1 MSDLE
6 KREIQFSAVQDRGES
21 LVLQHHPAAK
31 CIEAHMAAMQTQWAW
46 LLQLTLCL
54 ETHLKHATTSQ
65 KFYREVREADTWI
78 NKRDEMLNTV
88 YSQSD
93 FTLDEGERLLKGM
106 QELREE
112 LNHFGDIVQ
121 NLSDRSKD
129 IVPLKQRRQPV
140 TRPLPVQAI
149 CTYKQVNIVTEK
161 GEQCVLYD
169 NSGRIKWRVT
179 NSAGLEGSVPGVCFL
194 IPPPDKEALDAV
206 ERLKRQFDR
215 SITLWQKKQLRMRQ
229 NMIFATIKVVKAW
242 DLAQFLAMGHEQR
255 NAIRRA
261 LNEDADK
268 LLQEGDPADP
278 QLRRLRREMEEVNR
292 LFDEFERKARAEED
306 SKNASR
312 TFGDQIGSL
321 QAALDEAER
330 TLNLRLS
337 APLPRDLDSLE
348 HLVIEH
354 KEFETRLQA
363 LSPEVEE
370 AQSTFR
376 SIARKTPALQTKLDK
391 VVNKWNQLW
400 NSSHLYIERLKC
412 VEIVL
417 SGLEETTGVVSE
429 FELKLASYEELPSDL
444 ESLQAVHEDLLNL
457 QNSVSQQ
464 QIVIDQLNE
473 DAHNARR
480 LVEKSRPNHR
490 GPHHDL
496 DRLDNDVNRLTNRW
510 TNVCSQLVD
519 RLRSCEAAYGLLKN
533 YTNSYQTEVS
543 WVDDSYTKLNN
554 LSPIGDRAK
563 EQLEPTR
570 IYDLRLQRYSDWLI
584 EEVHPSLDVGVKRP
598 GGRAS
603 SADHVVEELDI
614 LNHRYQALLGILY
627 DRLRQ
632 IASLSP
638 EDPQLQLLV
647 AQMEPRQL
655 RTFRTEFNI
664 FETTEESRSYSS
676 TTHYSQLVQEHSST
690 SRDVETSKSFSNG
703 HPNKSTAIITVTTP
717 SAPSRETSPTK
728 KRTNIETEVYVKQ
741 GTNNYP
747 SATTRPSTNGEAVS
761 GSSPTKIRKESPTKW
776 SGSSMQFSE
785 IKSLKKIHK
794 VEEGIGTDD
803 IIRTPGIVHPT
814 TGEILT
820 VGDAIKL
827 RILDVRMG
835 QIATSPDNKTPSLS
849 IREAA
854 ERRLVDPALAEQLL
868 GPCGIVEDDGVS
880 GERQLSLLEA
890 IQRELFDAE
899 RGFITTTEERVKV
912 TYDDGKRRVSI
923 AEAVSAGSLD
933 PETGQYTDPITKE
946 TMTIVDAYS
955 RQFLQKEPLKEK
967 KKTENGLALADA
979 INQGLVDDRSGQIVD
994 RNSGDKFP
1002 ITEAIKRG
1010 VIDPEVREIVDAP
1023 ADNKVTLSEAIKAG
1037 IFDPKK
1043 GKYIHGISQE
1053 ILPLREASR
1062 RQLVI
1067 KPMTLKDCV
1076 DLELIDD
1083 SGRIFSPTHSKKLP
1097 LLECVSKGVL
1107 DSDNSKSVTNTQTNE
1122 LLTLS
1127 QALAEGIILPAGK
1140 FRDASTGEVCTIPEA
1155 VDRGLITSVSVK
1167 SIFDIDGF
1175 KDPNSVEFI
1184 SLNAALARGIINPG
1198 SGVAMYV
1205 VDSKTGKSVSMDE
1218 GVKKN
1223 LVRPEVLEM
1232 LNRKIGI
1239 KDRGRELTV
1248 LEAVAKGYLDPKTGQ
1263 VIDPK
1268 TKKTI
1273 PLDEAVQRRLITPE
1287 GAALLGSLVA
1297 ITVTTQT
1304 ITKTIKR
1311 YVTVTREGVTTSEI
1325 KMTFGEAVRQG
1336 LIDEISQTFRD
1347 PDSGRVI
1354 SVTEALSEGLI
1365 GSSSPDESP
1374 NKSPV
1379 RQRSTDSPLGSPV
1392 KGTVMGASSPVKES
1406 SRGGSPGK
1414 GKTSG
1419 GSSPVKEKLFER
1431 SLSNSSQTKG
1441 RSPTSPTKEKVFD
1454 VTIKTRTSSPVKD
1467 TSRGSSP
1474 TKKPTRFSP
1483 EPMDTTDFTTE
1494 RRSSR
1499 IQDITTDILTDIK
1512 SSRVQDITTDFLT
1525 TERNITSLEKQVVE
1539 LPPEGWFLSE
1549 AIDQKLF
1556 DPVTGLFI
1564 IPGTDRLV
1572 SFKECVNLEIINP
1585 LSATV
1590 IDPHNNRKLTLL
1602 RSLEKKVLDPTGHY
1616 INGDKKVPMKEAI
1629 AKNFILLEER
1639 MEEDNSSPR
1648 LIQITKVNGKPD
1660 LVEVSNVG
1668 RKAGSPIFTEIKS
1681 SEATVSNLEPLQVA
1695 QGIIFDPS
1703 TALVIF
1709 TESGKSDNLLA
1720 SVIEGKLEPRL
1731 VKVKD
1736 PYTGKTMNIN
1746 EAMRKGIVDKDTGD
1760 YKDKTGRKISLADAA
1775 KFGLVAVLG
1784 APLVAATQ
1792 TVKMIRKAL
1801 VKDPKTGEEIPIE
1814 VAFER
1819 GLIDEKTLRK
1829 YEVATENFEGISPKQ
1844 VVTTKTE
1851 VVSTSV
1857 VIQDPSTGKEIT
1869 AAEAIEKGLIT
1880 PKELKELTAEM
1891 ETQNKDSKPIKTLE
1905 STTIPLDDDSGPSLG
1920 EQTRGRVTTEP
1931 KYKVCIGRARS
1942 FSQSPERE
1950 AKPVVLQKMRKKIV
1964 KPKDAVEAGIID
1976 KETADLLDK
1985 PDIYKGSDG
1994 ESLSLAEA
2002 VNANKLDGNK
2012 GAILDSQRGDVLTI
2026 KEALNRG
2033 ILDSSAGS
2041 GRLLVPIARSLS
2053 LPSLVKQGLIDP
2065 KAGKIV
2071 HPETGAN
2078 LSLREA
2084 IMCEI
2089 VDPLSKIVDQIA
2101 GKKVTL
2107 EEAIAKG
2114 TVDEDK
2120 SLIMT
2125 TTGSVDILT
2134 AVKNHLCDKQQKS
2147 LPNSLQ
2153 ALPPVG
2159 MTFPVVLKRGLV
2171 DPKTKEVIHPIT
2183 GIRRPVEEAI
2193 KNDFIMALP
2202 YPVSP
2207 FSVEVT
2213 EALELN
2219 LIDKDKGI
2227 FKNPKTGEEIPI
2239 SEAVETGLLVVK
2251 PTPQLISYEP
2261 AGTVTA
2267 VTETVTS
2274 YHTITTK
2281 TIELKNGYILI
2292 GPNEVKNTQSG
2303 EVLPLEEARKR
2314 GIVKD
2319 ESETKEEFTTREIK
2333 MSFSDAVA
2341 QGLVDMDAGT
2351 YTNPVT
2357 GKVIPIN
2364 EAIKDGLLDTT
2375 EEPQKSPTKKK
2386 KKLNI
2391 QEAFDSIYDDK
2402 TKKFRDPNSPTKT
2415 YTFIEALDAGLIDPN
2430 SIVYD
2435 VTSGKPFTTRQ
2446 AVDNGLL
2453 DSKTGRVKDRKTGQT
2468 VNVKE
2473 AAKMGLLAIVGVPVL
2488 AGMAVAEKISSLKD
2502 KFDKKES
2509 DTKVQS
2515 VPVKSSADF
2524 IAKEKSPY
2532 TELNV
2537 NQVKSPSTKGSP
2549 SRTPERETSPTKSYE
2564 RQSSL
2569 TKTPSREVSPQKSPD
2584 RHKSPQ
2590 KSPER
2595 QKSPPKSPT
2604 ITIKTKTRTP
2614 SPVKEGKSF
2623 TPVQI
2628 KLSLKEAVITGA
2640 VNPETCEITVKT
2652 PSGDKKITVQE
2663 ALDRNLV
2670 DPNDVIDVI
2679 NKSEIALVDEKTL
2692 YKIQVTK
2699 YMNADELVSE
2709 GVYDLETESF
2719 LDPQTGNPIRFK
2731 DFVLQ
2736 CEVFDPD
2743 LIMVK
2748 DPSTRQET
2756 FFTLRDAFEVPL
2768 VDRVTG
2774 HMVDPSTGKHVPF
2787 FEAIKMGWIVAK
2799 PSKDKM
2805 VPKKI
2810 LPSLTLQKAVADGLV
2825 DPNTGE
2831 VKDPITGEIFSFVD
2845 ALGTGVIDPKSVSI
2859 RNPENDDILPLS
2871 EAVEIGIV
2879 DLNRGIIVNVET
2891 RTEVEFKVAF
2901 LKGYIVAGL
2910 RKPASLES
2918 VIRKGLY
2925 EPKSGKILDP
2935 LTKEGISLTESVKRG
2950 LVDAFITECKDTRAD
2965 SFVSLDD
2972 ALTSKLVNSD
2982 TGKLRDTTSAQLL
2995 TLDAALDK
3003 GLIITNKFTITL
3015 IEAIVQEYYSPVTG
3029 KISNP
3034 LIGEETSVKD
3044 AIDSEFIDIASIR
3057 TGLMIINGDGE
3068 KITLEEAMRR
3078 GEISRDALTVKDPR
3092 SGDII
3097 TLNEAIKIG
3106 VIDPKLGTA
3115 TDPTN
3120 GAEMHFYDA
3129 LERGLI
3135 VPAKRKFSLP
3145 EAVFKGF
3152 YDPKSGKFTNP
3163 ETREKLPTDRAIKRG
3178 IIDPASTLVKGKEG
3192 KVTTFNNAVEEGVID
3207 ARSGTITSAGKFGR
3221 KLDFQEAFEQGLLI
3235 EVRRPMSLSEALMKG
3250 VFDEETGKFLD
3261 PSTGEYL
3268 TLADAVENNLIE
3280 SDSVHVKDTR
3290 SGFWKKVSLA
3300 DAIKSGFV
3308 DGETAQ
3314 VKDFTRDNLE
3324 VSIKEAFD
3332 IGLIVDSK
3340 AAVSIQRA
3348 IHQGLYDETTGKF
3361 TDPNTG
3367 RKITLHEA
3375 IRRFIINPQLPCYWD
3390 KKSERLLSLVET
3402 CRGGIIDRRA
3412 GMFKEPGANCTV
3424 TLSDAMDLGLIV
3436 DIESAGFGLYEAIAM
3451 GLYDVD
3457 SGRFVH
3463 PSTGRK
3469 LMLSDACKEEL
3480 INPLTSIVKHSK
3492 TNKYMKLP
3500 EAVEKGLIDDEKG
3513 VYKIPDAKRT
3523 MTLKEAKQKGLIVT
3537 SRKPLSIEEAIRC
3550 GLYRTETGRFVNPDL
3565 GDHLDLSQALIHGLI
3580 DANTTAIKDPTTGQL
3595 KSVNSGIEDSSIDVA
3610 RGRVVDPKTKRA
3622 YNMDVALDRGLLVT
3636 VERPITFQQAVRRG
3650 SIDFQRGTFKDPR
3663 TMRECTLEEAIK
3675 YELIDP
3681 ESAVVKDPQT
3691 GRFRTLKKA
3700 ITDGVIDL
3708 NKRAAFDPQTG
3719 KVKPLCIIFEQ
3730 GTVVFLREPLT
3741 FNTAI
3746 EQGHL
3751 DVSTGKFTDP
3761 QSKEVL
3767 TLKETVS
3774 LGLIDPDSALIKDS
3788 LKKKLVKLPE
3798 AFRKG
3803 LMDAEKGNVLD
3814 SESSRLY
3821 SLSAAIESGLLTTPR
3836 RGLSLIEGL
3845 QFGLYNPTTGGFMD
3859 PFFSTGVI
3867 DRRRLTL
3874 AEAIESGLIDPSTT
3888 VIKDAASGN
3897 ISSLTD
3903 AITDSKLID
3912 ATAGKMRET
3921 STGKNIDLLKALEWG
3936 YILTAEAR
3944 QAVEEKYRHCDE
3956 TLSKLLSWLGE
3967 VEDRLAN
3974 QDVVQESAEELR
3986 NQINTLKQIKDDL
3999 DAHQRPVA
4007 SCLDQIRQV
4016 VATGGDVLS
4025 GEEVST
4031 LEKNGRSLKS
4041 RYERSNDRTDRLL
4054 KRLIAAREELSK
4066 FRSELTSFV
4075 TWLDKARLTLEE
4087 KERALS
4093 NLNKLHAN
4101 ADSTREFVSDV
4112 IAHQADLRFI
4122 TMAAQKFVDESKEY
4136 LSSLNEFRTSL
4147 PQRLPHIEPP
4157 QETVIRNE
4165 VSAVTAKY
4173 RDLHSR
4179 ANALSDR
4186 LSGVG
4191 GRQRE
4196 YRDTLDK
4203 ARSWLREAEP
4213 KANKILSEPVGAE
4226 PRAIEEQLNRAKAL
4240 NNEFVAQGRLVDNAK
4255 QAVSALLR
4263 SLEGQQSPAEMA
4275 ALESPVKEL
4284 ENKYNQLSEALSEK
4298 VQSLDTAL
4306 VQSQGVADALDSL
4319 MQWLSSTE
4327 NQLKALMRPV
4337 SLNKERLEEQLREHR
4352 LLQAEVDSHRASV
4365 ESVTQSAEELVTNAS
4380 NARLAKKIET
4390 KLRDLQS
4397 RFEKLQERTVKRSE
4411 LLDEIHH
4418 ALSVFTVTVSHFEQ
4432 WHAEIIETIES
4443 RDILKLEM
4451 AEYTAKIE
4459 TIAARRDAKR
4469 GDFEE
4474 IVLIGKNL
4482 VAKKD
4487 VTDTV
4492 PVRDK
4497 IKALE
4502 GQWKDL
4508 NSLLEEKQRLSK
4520 TRSEQLFAYE
4530 KLRDSVLNWLNT
4542 TESRVSRLEPVAVEI
4557 DTLKQQ
4563 TEQLKPLNKE
4573 YRDYGSTI
4581 DKVNDLGNQYDSLLR
4596 GERAESPPR
4605 RRSSAYSPTKRTSV
4619 TASPLRRQSQDA
4631 GSPSPTKPG
4640 GFSVQSPVSP
4650 GGSSGFSSRRSSQ
4663 DGFHLEELSP
4673 VQQQL
4678 TEINNRYS
4686 LLGVRL
4692 SDRQSELDLIREE
4705 VKKHLDNLR
4714 TLGNFL
4720 DKVNRNLPKETVPQ
4734 SKEEAGKT
4742 SKQIKGVLEEMYEK
4756 QSLLDSTKV
4765 QVTDL
4770 LKRKPGA
4777 LGADTLHDELT
4788 DVTSRWKSLNDRC
4801 KDRIKFMEDLK
4812 DFHDTHDHL
4821 SNWLSAKD
4829 RMMTVLGPISS
4840 DSRMVQSQ
4848 VQQVQVLREEFRSQQ
4863 PQLHHLTEVGE
4874 SVLSNLDEDSP
4885 DGHRLASKLSSVLQR
4900 WADLLGRLEE
4910 RAESLGAA
4918 ADTSREFD
4926 AGLNRL
4932 RDALQGI
4939 SDNLDDLP
4947 LDKDPEE
4954 QLRKVE
4960 NLERQLEG
4968 QRPLLA
4974 DAESAGEQLCEVLS
4988 DPASRAEI
4996 QGKLTA
5002 VGRQYNNL
5010 QKKLDHRKA
5019 ELENSLRDGR
5029 QFEASCATT
5038 LGWLM
5043 DELGGMSERLLVS
5056 ADRHTLQ
5063 QQLDHHEPVY
5073 KEVMNKEHEVIMLLN
5088 KGRDMLSRI
5097 NNQRTDNRN
5106 LQRDLDKIQQQWDKL
5121 RKDTLERNTRLQTC
5135 MEHCRKYYR
5144 AQESLLPW
5152 LSQAEDKL
5160 ETLQPASFKRK
5171 DIERQLKEL
5180 GTFRNEVW
5188 KRSGEYENNRTLGD
5202 TFHGACDIDKEVVKG
5217 ELLHMKQ
5224 RWDKLNNDLLERTQS
5239 LEDTAR
5245 RLSDFNENLRDL
5257 QHSLQRCEDKLS
5269 SHDALGG
5276 AAKDPKLLD
5285 RIKTLREET
5294 AALKKPLLSV
5304 RQLANDLVN
5313 EAGEHGADASHL
5325 QDEVETLA
5333 DRLDEL
5339 TAKLDDRCSE
5349 LQSAATAV
5357 TQFNDQVKGLT
5368 HDLSD
5373 LENELDSM
5381 KPPGRDLKTVRG
5393 QLDDTGK
5400 LVKKINKASGDV
5412 ANTVLAG
5419 EHLVDSGF
5427 APDTATTREQVELLQ
5442 RQLGRLDERAR
5453 AREED
5458 LDASL
5463 GKLEN
5468 FYQIH
5473 TAVMEEVGEASEEV
5487 RKMKAVSSEVEGIK
5501 TQQQDFRSFQ
5511 KTHIDPLSH
5520 QIEGCNRLGQGLIQS
5535 AAGGVNTASLEKDL
5549 EKMNDKWNDLKGRLN
5564 ERGRKLD
5571 VGLLQSGKFQEALDG
5586 LAKWLADTEE
5596 MVANQKPPSADYKV
5610 VKAQLQEQKFLKK
5623 MLLDRQNSM
5632 SSLFSMGNEVA
5643 AAADPVE
5650 KKAIERQLKE
5660 LMQRFDNLTEGA
5672 SQRMTALEQ
5681 AMSVAK
5687 DFQDKMVPLLDWLDR
5702 TEKKVKDM
5710 ELVPTDEEKIQQRI
5724 KEQHALHN
5732 DILRKKPDFSDLTE
5746 VASNLMSLVGEDEA
5760 LLLADKL
5767 QETTDRYTAL
5777 VAGSEDVGQLL
5788 EASRAGL
5795 RHLVLTYQDL
5805 QAWMEGAERR
5815 LGKYRVL
5822 AVHTDKLLEQMDDLA
5837 DLTEEI
5843 ANHQAQ
5849 VDGTVDSGL
5858 ELMKHIS
5865 NDEALQLKDKL
5876 DSLQRRYNDLTSRGA
5891 DLLKHAHEALPLVQ
5905 QFYNCHNRLVD
5916 WMMGAEAQ
5924 IQSAEPREEDIAR
5937 LELDIQE
5944 FRPVLESINQRSL
5957 EVIGDIDELLDWF
5970 REVDGQLRD
5979 AEPPSSDSS
5988 IIRVQLKEH
5997 RALNDDISS
6006 QKGRVRD
6013 VLSTAKKVLRESA
6026 QHEDTATIREK
6037 MEDLR
6042 ETMDSVSA
6050 LSSDRLGV
6058 LEQALPLA
6066 EHFHETHAGLGSW
6079 LDDME
6084 QQVSMLAM
6092 PALRPDLIAQQQDR
6106 NEMFIQ
6112 SISEHKPLVEKL
6124 NKTGEALIK
6133 LCNDEEGGKVQD
6145 ILDTDNSR
6153 YGALRGELRAR
6164 QQALERALQ
6173 ESSQFSDKL
6182 EGMLRAL
6189 ASTADQVSTAEPVS
6203 AHPPRI
6209 RDQIEENTT
6218 LSEDLDKRENAYDA
6232 VKRAADDVILKA
6244 GNRADPAVKDIKRKL
6259 DRLNSLWNEVQK
6271 ATNDRG
6277 KSLEDAL
6284 SVAERFWQEL
6294 TAVMGTLQELQD
6306 SLSSQE
6312 PPAVEPSAIKEQQT
6326 VLQEIRQ
6333 EIDQTK
6339 PEVDQ
6344 CRQTGQELM
6353 ILCGE
6358 PDKPEVKK
6366 HIEDLD
6372 SAWDNITAL
6381 YAKREEN
6388 LIDAMEKA
6396 MEFHETLQNLQEFL
6410 DSAEDSFAGMGALG
6424 SDIVAV
6430 KKQIE
6435 QLKDFKSE
6443 VDPHMVK
6450 VEALNRQAQELTERT
6465 SADQAAAIKEPLSQ
6479 VNRRWDDLL
6488 RGMVERQRQ
6497 LENALLRLGQF
6508 QHALTELLVWIE
6520 RTDKTLDELKPV
6532 AGDPQVLEVELAKLK
6547 VLVNDIQAHQT
6558 SVDTLNDA
6566 GRQLIES
6573 GKGTTEASTTQEKLS
6588 KLNRHWRDLIQ
6599 KTADRQL
6606 ELEDALKEAQRFHAE
6621 IQDLL
6626 SWLGDVDGVI
6636 AASKPVG
6643 GLPETA
6649 SEQLERFMEVFTEL
6663 EQNRPKVETVLQQGQ
6678 EYLKKSGSGAANNLQ
6693 HNLRTLKHRWDSVT
6707 ARASDK
6713 KIKLEIALKEAT
6725 DFHDALQ
6732 AFVDWLTNAEKNLSS
6747 LKPVSRVME
6756 TILHQI
6762 EEHKA
6767 FQKDVGVHRETM
6779 LNLDKKGTHLKY
6791 FSQKQDVILI
6801 KNLLISVQHRWERVV
6816 SKSAERTRALDHGYK
6831 EARDFHDSWSGLM
6844 TWLGDTEKSLDE
6856 LATEASSIGND
6867 PERIKARLAKHREFQ
6882 RALSGKQAT
6891 YDATMKAGK
6900 ALKERAPKTD
6910 EVPLKQMLA
6919 DLKNKWTTVCTK
6931 SVDRQR
6937 KLEEALLFSGQFKD
6951 AVQALLEWLQKVEK
6965 VLGEEGPVH
6974 GDLDTVMSLVEQ
6986 HKTFEEDLHSRSAQ
7000 MESVQRTG
7008 RDLEAKATAADAAM
7022 IKAQLSE
7029 LSGLWDKVTML
7040 SNRKTDRLEDALKE
7054 AEQLHKSVHM
7064 LLEWLSDAE
7073 MKLRFAG
7080 PLPEDEQETRNHL
7093 AEHEKFMREMAEK
7106 AREKDATI
7114 ELAQRI
7120 LAKAHP
7126 DGATVIKHWITIIQS
7141 RWEEVFTWGSQ
7152 REQRL
7157 TEHLRSLRDLEG
7169 LLEELLAWLAGLEGN
7184 LIALETEPLPDDLKT
7199 LEGLITDHREF
7210 MENTSKRQVE
7220 VDSVCKSRQVKQP
7233 PTTQATQSSKDRKL
7247 SKPKTS
7253 TPSKDQQDKDRGSSP
7268 EHDIPARKS
7277 SMKPSSSEVSLGPSS
7292 RKGSRV
7298 SPGRE
7303 KAPELPHIGPRFA
7316 ARGSK
7321 GAEPQFRN
7329 PRVKLLW
7336 DRWRNMWM
7344 LAWER
7349 QRRLQEKYNYLL
7361 ELEKVKNFS
7370 WDDWRKRFLKFMN
7383 HKKSRLTDLFRKMDK
7398 NNDGLIPRED
7408 FIDGIMRT
7416 KFDTSRLE
7424 MNAVAD
7430 LFDRNGEGLIDW
7442 QEFIAA
7448 LRPDWEEKKA
7458 PVEADKIHDEVKR
7471 LVMLCTCRQKFR
7483 VFQVG
7488 EGKYRFGD
7496 SQKLRLVRIL
7506 RSTVMVRVGGGWVAL
7521 DEFLVKNDPCR
7532 GEYSSPYFHHP
7543 AVLLVIVTVGESRAG
7558 IG

>member
-1 MSDLE
+1 MEKTGVARIEGGDSSSVASVEQYYEGVKLYYYYPAMEKTGVARIEGEILVVLRLSSNTMRSETLLLLSSDGENRSCSDRGGDSSSVASVEQYYESLMSDLE

-149 CTYKQVNIVTEK
+149 CTYKQVN
-161 GEQCVLYD
+161 
-169 NSGRIKWRVT
+169 WRVT
-179 NSAGLEGSVPGVCFL
+179 NSAGVEGSVPGVCFL

-370 AQSTFR
+370 VQTTFR

-417 SGLEETTGVVSE
+417 SGLEETTSVVSE

-563 EQLEPTR
+563 EQLEPTKSLLNHVKEKAPAIEQVNVTGGR
-570 IYDLRLQRYSDWLI
+570 FIRESKIYDLRLQRYSDWLI

-632 IASLSP
+632 IVALSP
-638 EDPQLQLLV
+638 EDPQLQPTHTLLANLHTLPIPV
-647 AQMEPRQL
+647 SVITLHWRSQRDSTKDRL
-655 RTFRTEFNI
+655 RV
-664 FETTEESRSYSS
+664 
-676 TTHYSQLVQEHSST
+676 LVQEHSST

-741 GTNNYP
+741 GINNYP

-1127 QALAEGIILPAGK
+1127 QALAEGIILPVGK

-1184 SLNAALARGIINPG
+1184 SLNAALARGIINPR

-1239 KDRGRELTV
+1239 KDKGRELTV

-1392 KGTVMGASSPVKES
+1392 KGTIMRTSSPVKES

-1454 VTIKTRTSSPVKD
+1454 VTIKTRTSPPVKD

-1474 TKKPTRFSP
+1474 TKKPTQFSP

-1494 RRSSR
+1494 RRGLR
-1499 IQDITTDILTDIK
+1499 VQDITTDILTEIK
-1512 SSRVQDITTDFLT
+1512 SSRVQDITTDFLN
-1525 TERNITSLEKQVVE
+1525 TERNTTSLEKQVVE
-1539 LPPEGWFLSE
+1539 LPPEGWFLCE

-1709 TESGKSDNLLA
+1709 TESGKADNLLA

-1880 PKELKELTAEM
+1880 PEELKDLTAEM

-1931 KYKVCIGRARS
+1931 KFKVCIGRARS

-1985 PDIYKGSDG
+1985 PDIYKGNDG

-2026 KEALNRG
+2026 KEAINRG

-2065 KAGKIV
+2065 KVGKIV

-2089 VDPLSKIVDQIA
+2089 VDPLSKIVDHIA
-2101 GKKVTL
+2101 GKNVTL

-2125 TTGSVDILT
+2125 TIGSVDILT
-2134 AVKNHLCDKQQKS
+2134 AVKNHLCDEQQKS

-2183 GIRRPVEEAI
+2183 GKRRPVEEAI

-2207 FSVEVT
+2207 FSVEIT
-2213 EALELN
+2213 EALDLN

-2386 KKLNI
+2386 KKLNV

-2402 TKKFRDPNSPTKT
+2402 TKKFHDPNSPTKT
-2415 YTFIEALDAGLIDPN
+2415 YTFIEALDARLIDPD

-2435 VTSGKPFTTRQ
+2435 VTSGKPFTTRE

-2502 KFDKKES
+2502 KFGKKES

-2515 VPVKSSADF
+2515 VPLNSSADF
-2524 IAKEKSPY
+2524 ITKEKSPY
-2532 TELNV
+2532 TELNIS
-2537 NQVKSPSTKGSP
+2537 QVKSTSTKSSP

-2569 TKTPSREVSPQKSPD
+2569 TKTPSREVSPQKSPE

-2595 QKSPPKSPT
+2595 QKSPPKSPI

-2640 VNPETCEITVKT
+2640 VNPEICEITVKT

-2670 DPNDVIDVI
+2670 NPNDVIDVI

-2709 GVYDLETESF
+2709 GVYDLETGSF

-2743 LIMVK
+2743 LIIVK
-2748 DPSTRQET
+2748 DPSMRQET

-2805 VPKKI
+2805 RPKKI

-2925 EPKSGKILDP
+2925 EPKSGKIIDP

-3044 AIDSEFIDIASIR
+3044 AINSEFIDIASIR
-3057 TGLMIINGDGE
+3057 VKDAHNDKIVTVPEAIKSGLLDVHKGLLTYPTPMTLDVAFEKGYLLTTRKPWSLQEALAQGCYDLQTGLMIINGDGE

-3268 TLADAVENNLIE
+3268 TLADAVANNLIE

-3480 INPLTSIVKHSK
+3480 VNPLTSIVKHSK

-3550 GLYRTETGRFVNPDL
+3550 GLYRPETGRFVNPDL

-3741 FNTAI
+3741 FNAAI

-3912 ATAGKMRET
+3912 ATVGKMRET

-4075 TWLDKARLTLEE
+4075 TWLDKARCTLEE

-4136 LSSLNEFRTSL
+4136 LGSLNEFRTSL

-4226 PRAIEEQLNRAKAL
+4226 PRTIEEQLNRAKAL

-4263 SLEGQQSPAEMA
+4263 LLEGQQSPAEMA
-4275 ALESPVKEL
+4275 ALENPVKEL

-4352 LLQAEVDSHRASV
+4352 LLQAEVDSHQASV

-4390 KLRDLQS
+4390 KLKDVQS

-4542 TESRVSRLEPVAVEI
+4542 TESKVSRLEPVAVEI

-4573 YRDYGSTI
+4573 YREYGTTI

-4947 LDKDPEE
+4947 LDK
-4954 QLRKVE
+4954 
-4960 NLERQLEG
+4960 
-4968 QRPLLA
+4968 RP
-4974 DAESAGEQLCEVLS
+4974 
-4988 DPASRAEI
+4988 
-4996 QGKLTA
+4996 
-5002 VGRQYNNL
+5002 
-5010 QKKLDHRKA
+5010 
-5019 ELENSLRDGR
+5019 
-5029 QFEASCATT
+5029 
-5038 LGWLM
+5038 
-5043 DELGGMSERLLVS
+5043 
-5056 ADRHTLQ
+5056 
-5063 QQLDHHEPVY
+5063 
-5073 KEVMNKEHEVIMLLN
+5073 
-5088 KGRDMLSRI
+5088 
-5097 NNQRTDNRN
+5097 
-5106 LQRDLDKIQQQWDKL
+5106 
-5121 RKDTLERNTRLQTC
+5121 
-5135 MEHCRKYYR
+5135 
-5144 AQESLLPW
+5144 
-5152 LSQAEDKL
+5152 
-5160 ETLQPASFKRK
+5160 
-5171 DIERQLKEL
+5171 
-5180 GTFRNEVW
+5180 
-5188 KRSGEYENNRTLGD
+5188 
-5202 TFHGACDIDKEVVKG
+5202 
-5217 ELLHMKQ
+5217 
-5224 RWDKLNNDLLERTQS
+5224 
-5239 LEDTAR
+5239 
-5245 RLSDFNENLRDL
+5245 
-5257 QHSLQRCEDKLS
+5257 
-5269 SHDALGG
+5269 
-5276 AAKDPKLLD
+5276 
-5285 RIKTLREET
+5285 
-5294 AALKKPLLSV
+5294 
-5304 RQLANDLVN
+5304 
-5313 EAGEHGADASHL
+5313 
-5325 QDEVETLA
+5325 
-5333 DRLDEL
+5333 
-5339 TAKLDDRCSE
+5339 
-5349 LQSAATAV
+5349 
-5357 TQFNDQVKGLT
+5357 
-5368 HDLSD
+5368 
-5373 LENELDSM
+5373 
-5381 KPPGRDLKTVRG
+5381 
-5393 QLDDTGK
+5393 
-5400 LVKKINKASGDV
+5400 
-5412 ANTVLAG
+5412 
-5419 EHLVDSGF
+5419 
-5427 APDTATTREQVELLQ
+5427 
-5442 RQLGRLDERAR
+5442 
-5453 AREED
+5453 
-5458 LDASL
+5458 
-5463 GKLEN
+5463 
-5468 FYQIH
+5468 
-5473 TAVMEEVGEASEEV
+5473 
-5487 RKMKAVSSEVEGIK
+5487 
-5501 TQQQDFRSFQ
+5501 
-5511 KTHIDPLSH
+5511 
-5520 QIEGCNRLGQGLIQS
+5520 
-5535 AAGGVNTASLEKDL
+5535 
-5549 EKMNDKWNDLKGRLN
+5549 
-5564 ERGRKLD
+5564 
-5571 VGLLQSGKFQEALDG
+5571 
-5586 LAKWLADTEE
+5586 
-5596 MVANQKPPSADYKV
+5596 
-5610 VKAQLQEQKFLKK
+5610 
-5623 MLLDRQNSM
+5623 
-5632 SSLFSMGNEVA
+5632 
-5643 AAADPVE
+5643 
-5650 KKAIERQLKE
+5650 
-5660 LMQRFDNLTEGA
+5660 
-5672 SQRMTALEQ
+5672 
-5681 AMSVAK
+5681 
-5687 DFQDKMVPLLDWLDR
+5687 
-5702 TEKKVKDM
+5702 
-5710 ELVPTDEEKIQQRI
+5710 
-5724 KEQHALHN
+5724 
-5732 DILRKKPDFSDLTE
+5732 
-5746 VASNLMSLVGEDEA
+5746 
-5760 LLLADKL
+5760 
-5767 QETTDRYTAL
+5767 
-5777 VAGSEDVGQLL
+5777 
-5788 EASRAGL
+5788 
-5795 RHLVLTYQDL
+5795 
-5805 QAWMEGAERR
+5805 
-5815 LGKYRVL
+5815 
-5822 AVHTDKLLEQMDDLA
+5822 
-5837 DLTEEI
+5837 
-5843 ANHQAQ
+5843 
-5849 VDGTVDSGL
+5849 
-5858 ELMKHIS
+5858 
-5865 NDEALQLKDKL
+5865 
-5876 DSLQRRYNDLTSRGA
+5876 
-5891 DLLKHAHEALPLVQ
+5891 
-5905 QFYNCHNRLVD
+5905 
-5916 WMMGAEAQ
+5916 
-5924 IQSAEPREEDIAR
+5924 
-5937 LELDIQE
+5937 
-5944 FRPVLESINQRSL
+5944 
-5957 EVIGDIDELLDWF
+5957 
-5970 REVDGQLRD
+5970 
-5979 AEPPSSDSS
+5979 
-5988 IIRVQLKEH
+5988 
-5997 RALNDDISS
+5997 
-6006 QKGRVRD
+6006 
-6013 VLSTAKKVLRESA
+6013 
-6026 QHEDTATIREK
+6026 
-6037 MEDLR
+6037 
-6042 ETMDSVSA
+6042 
-6050 LSSDRLGV
+6050 
-6058 LEQALPLA
+6058 
-6066 EHFHETHAGLGSW
+6066 
-6079 LDDME
+6079 
-6084 QQVSMLAM
+6084 
-6092 PALRPDLIAQQQDR
+6092 
-6106 NEMFIQ
+6106 
-6112 SISEHKPLVEKL
+6112 
-6124 NKTGEALIK
+6124 
-6133 LCNDEEGGKVQD
+6133 
-6145 ILDTDNSR
+6145 
-6153 YGALRGELRAR
+6153 
-6164 QQALERALQ
+6164 
-6173 ESSQFSDKL
+6173 
-6182 EGMLRAL
+6182 
-6189 ASTADQVSTAEPVS
+6189 
-6203 AHPPRI
+6203 
-6209 RDQIEENTT
+6209 
-6218 LSEDLDKRENAYDA
+6218 
-6232 VKRAADDVILKA
+6232 
-6244 GNRADPAVKDIKRKL
+6244 
-6259 DRLNSLWNEVQK
+6259 
-6271 ATNDRG
+6271 
-6277 KSLEDAL
+6277 
-6284 SVAERFWQEL
+6284 
-6294 TAVMGTLQELQD
+6294 
-6306 SLSSQE
+6306 
-6312 PPAVEPSAIKEQQT
+6312 
-6326 VLQEIRQ
+6326 
-6333 EIDQTK
+6333 
-6339 PEVDQ
+6339 
-6344 CRQTGQELM
+6344 
-6353 ILCGE
+6353 
-6358 PDKPEVKK
+6358 
-6366 HIEDLD
+6366 
-6372 SAWDNITAL
+6372 
-6381 YAKREEN
+6381 
-6388 LIDAMEKA
+6388 
-6396 MEFHETLQNLQEFL
+6396 
-6410 DSAEDSFAGMGALG
+6410 
-6424 SDIVAV
+6424 
-6430 KKQIE
+6430 
-6435 QLKDFKSE
+6435 
-6443 VDPHMVK
+6443 
-6450 VEALNRQAQELTERT
+6450 
-6465 SADQAAAIKEPLSQ
+6465 
-6479 VNRRWDDLL
+6479 
-6488 RGMVERQRQ
+6488 
-6497 LENALLRLGQF
+6497 
-6508 QHALTELLVWIE
+6508 
-6520 RTDKTLDELKPV
+6520 
-6532 AGDPQVLEVELAKLK
+6532 
-6547 VLVNDIQAHQT
+6547 
-6558 SVDTLNDA
+6558 
-6566 GRQLIES
+6566 
-6573 GKGTTEASTTQEKLS
+6573 
-6588 KLNRHWRDLIQ
+6588 
-6599 KTADRQL
+6599 
-6606 ELEDALKEAQRFHAE
+6606 
-6621 IQDLL
+6621 
-6626 SWLGDVDGVI
+6626 
-6636 AASKPVG
+6636 
-6643 GLPETA
+6643 
-6649 SEQLERFMEVFTEL
+6649 
-6663 EQNRPKVETVLQQGQ
+6663 
-6678 EYLKKSGSGAANNLQ
+6678 
-6693 HNLRTLKHRWDSVT
+6693 
-6707 ARASDK
+6707 
-6713 KIKLEIALKEAT
+6713 
-6725 DFHDALQ
+6725 
-6732 AFVDWLTNAEKNLSS
+6732 
-6747 LKPVSRVME
+6747 
-6756 TILHQI
+6756 
-6762 EEHKA
+6762 
-6767 FQKDVGVHRETM
+6767 
-6779 LNLDKKGTHLKY
+6779 
-6791 FSQKQDVILI
+6791 
-6801 KNLLISVQHRWERVV
+6801 
-6816 SKSAERTRALDHGYK
+6816 
-6831 EARDFHDSWSGLM
+6831 
-6844 TWLGDTEKSLDE
+6844 
-6856 LATEASSIGND
+6856 
-6867 PERIKARLAKHREFQ
+6867 
-6882 RALSGKQAT
+6882 
-6891 YDATMKAGK
+6891 
-6900 ALKERAPKTD
+6900 
-6910 EVPLKQMLA
+6910 
-6919 DLKNKWTTVCTK
+6919 
-6931 SVDRQR
+6931 
-6937 KLEEALLFSGQFKD
+6937 
-6951 AVQALLEWLQKVEK
+6951 
-6965 VLGEEGPVH
+6965 
-6974 GDLDTVMSLVEQ
+6974 
-6986 HKTFEEDLHSRSAQ
+6986 
-7000 MESVQRTG
+7000 
-7008 RDLEAKATAADAAM
+7008 
-7022 IKAQLSE
+7022 
-7029 LSGLWDKVTML
+7029 
-7040 SNRKTDRLEDALKE
+7040 
-7054 AEQLHKSVHM
+7054 
-7064 LLEWLSDAE
+7064 
-7073 MKLRFAG
+7073 
-7080 PLPEDEQETRNHL
+7080 
-7093 AEHEKFMREMAEK
+7093 
-7106 AREKDATI
+7106 
-7114 ELAQRI
+7114 
-7120 LAKAHP
+7120 
-7126 DGATVIKHWITIIQS
+7126 
-7141 RWEEVFTWGSQ
+7141 
-7152 REQRL
+7152 
-7157 TEHLRSLRDLEG
+7157 
-7169 LLEELLAWLAGLEGN
+7169 
-7184 LIALETEPLPDDLKT
+7184 
-7199 LEGLITDHREF
+7199 
-7210 MENTSKRQVE
+7210 
-7220 VDSVCKSRQVKQP
+7220 
-7233 PTTQATQSSKDRKL
+7233 
-7247 SKPKTS
+7247 
-7253 TPSKDQQDKDRGSSP
+7253 
-7268 EHDIPARKS
+7268 
-7277 SMKPSSSEVSLGPSS
+7277 
-7292 RKGSRV
+7292 
-7298 SPGRE
+7298 
-7303 KAPELPHIGPRFA
+7303 
-7316 ARGSK
+7316 
-7321 GAEPQFRN
+7321 
-7329 PRVKLLW
+7329 
-7336 DRWRNMWM
+7336 
-7344 LAWER
+7344 
-7349 QRRLQEKYNYLL
+7349 
-7361 ELEKVKNFS
+7361 
-7370 WDDWRKRFLKFMN
+7370 
-7383 HKKSRLTDLFRKMDK
+7383 
-7398 NNDGLIPRED
+7398 
-7408 FIDGIMRT
+7408 
-7416 KFDTSRLE
+7416 
-7424 MNAVAD
+7424 
-7430 LFDRNGEGLIDW
+7430 
-7442 QEFIAA
+7442 
-7448 LRPDWEEKKA
+7448 
-7458 PVEADKIHDEVKR
+7458 
-7471 LVMLCTCRQKFR
+7471 
-7483 VFQVG
+7483 
-7488 EGKYRFGD
+7488 
-7496 SQKLRLVRIL
+7496 
-7506 RSTVMVRVGGGWVAL
+7506 
-7521 DEFLVKNDPCR
+7521 
-7532 GEYSSPYFHHP
+7532 
-7543 AVLLVIVTVGESRAG
+7543 
-7558 IG
+7558 